1 MSFYWI
7 TRLDAIVVMAIII
20 GSLLLTMAL
29 IAFFIGLAEEWSKE
43 DEDDKP
49 KIRSVRSMA
58 IAGFIFILIAVFT
71 PDTKTA
77 CAIYFVDYL
86 QHNEDARELPDKVVK
101 SANLYFDKLIEDL
114 DKDKHQEEQQ

>member
-7 TRLDAIVVMAIII
+7 TRLDAIVVTAAII
-20 GSLLLTMAL
+20 GTVLLLAAL
-29 IAFFIGLAEEWSKE
+29 IGLFVGLVDEWNKE
-43 DEDDKP
+43 DEDDRP
-49 KIRSVRSMA
+49 KIKTIWSVTL
-58 IAGFIFILIAVFT
+58 AGFLFILVSVFT

-86 QHNEDARELPDKVVK
+86 QHNEDARELPDKVIK

-114 DKDKHQEEQQ
+114 DKKDEKKED

>member
-7 TRLDAIVVMAIII
+7 TRLDAIVVAAIII
-20 GSLLLTMAL
+20 GSVLLTMAL

-58 IAGFIFILIAVFT
+58 IAGFLFILVAVFT

-114 DKDKHQEEQQ
+114 DKKDEQKDTE

>member
-7 TRLDAIVVMAIII
+7 TRLDAIVVMAIIV
-20 GSLLLTMAL
+20 GSVLLTCAM
-29 IAFFIGLAEEWSKE
+29 IGFFIGLAEEWNKE
-43 DEDDKP
+43 DEDDRP
-49 KIRSVRSMA
+49 KIKTIWSMA
-58 IAGFIFILIAVFT
+58 LAGFLFILVAVFT

-114 DKDKHQEEQQ
+114 DKKEEKKED